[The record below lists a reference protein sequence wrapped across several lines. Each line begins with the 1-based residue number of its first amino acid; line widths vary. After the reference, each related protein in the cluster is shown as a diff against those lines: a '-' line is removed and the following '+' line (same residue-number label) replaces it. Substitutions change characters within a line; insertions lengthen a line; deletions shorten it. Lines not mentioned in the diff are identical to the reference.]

1 MAKPQKTSKLRQ
13 LFLPVT
19 TYVPIDIKRLFR
31 DKVAIFFVFLFPLI
45 FLFVFGS
52 IMGGNNDVSFRVA
65 VIDQANTDFSR
76 QFVENVFPSE
86 EAKKADEEK
95 SKSVFKVDDEVTN
108 MERAEEKMN
117 RGQIDATI
125 ILPAG
130 FGDVAQGS
138 QHPSGELK
146 VLSDQGSQ
154 SAGTTLASIL
164 DGILKEFNQQ
174 FVTNETPFTVTS
186 ETTGTEGL
194 NSFDYTFTGIMGF
207 TLLSLGIFGP
217 TSVFPRLKQRGVL
230 RRYQLTTLKVWQ
242 YFVGNVISNAFV
254 GILSVAVMFIAALTV
269 FDLNMRG
276 NYLNLAI
283 VVVLGVVLLFG
294 IGLAIGGWARTENQ
308 AAPLAQIA
316 TLPMMF
322 LSGVFFPTFLM
333 PEFLQ
338 NITKFIPLTPIIE
351 SLRMIVTENASLL
364 DLGSQLGIIAGW
376 TVIIYIVAFRVF
388 RWE

>member
-1 MAKPQKTSKLRQ
+1 MSEIKQPSKLKQ
-13 LFLPVT
+13 AIVPIT

-52 IMGGNNDVSFRVA
+52 IFRGDSDVSFRVG
-65 VIDQANTDFSR
+65 VINNANNDFAT
-76 QFVENVFPSE
+76 QFVENVFPTE
-86 EAKKADEEK
+86 DAKKQDEEK
-95 SKSVFKVDDEVTN
+95 AKSVFRVDEDVKTLDE
-108 MERAEEKMN
+108 AKEKMN

-125 ILPAG
+125 ILPEN
-130 FGDVAQGS
+130 FGVVAEGRQY
-138 QHPSGELK
+138 PSGEAE
-146 VLSDQGSQ
+146 VLYDQNNQ
-154 SAGTTLASIL
+154 SAGTTLGSIL
-164 DGILKEFNQQ
+164 EGIFKDVNEG
-174 FVTNETPFTVTS
+174 FVQSETPFTVK
-186 ETTGTEGL
+186 TESTATKGL
-194 NSFDYTFTGIMGF
+194 SQFDYTFTGIMGF
-207 TLLSLGIFGP
+207 TLLSLGIYGP

-242 YFVGNVISNAFV
+242 YFVGNVLSNAFV
-254 GILSVAVMFIAALTV
+254 GLLSVATMFLAAVLI

-276 NYLNLAI
+276 NYLNLL
-283 VVVLGVVLLFG
+283 VVVILGVTLLFG

-338 NITKFIPLTPIIE
+338 NITRFIPLTPIIE

-364 DLGSQLGIIAGW
+364 DLGPQLAIIGGW
-376 TVIIYIVAFRVF
+376 TVIIYIIAFRVF